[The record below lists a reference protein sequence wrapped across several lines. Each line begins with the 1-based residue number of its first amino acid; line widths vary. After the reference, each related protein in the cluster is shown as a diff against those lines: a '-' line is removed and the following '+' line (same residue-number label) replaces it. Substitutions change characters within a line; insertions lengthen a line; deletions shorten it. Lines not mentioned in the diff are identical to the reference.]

1 MIDFSQLGQAAS
13 FWNAWG
19 FEPWRLEQMEGV
31 YRRVTVKKGSILGE
45 VARYYADDYIVFR
58 HRGDVDRDWV
68 YRTWRPAPDVM
79 VHRFVFLEA
88 CAAARRTTRSF
99 WLGFR
104 GYVEVYQYTVKSTAS
119 ARIRDLAPL
128 IDRAWERAH
137 ERVEGR
143 EV

>member
-19 FEPWRLEQMEGV
+19 FEPWRLDAMEGV

-88 CAAARRTTRSF
+88 SAAARRTTRSF

-137 ERVEGR
+137 ERVDEGA
-143 EV
+143 V